1 MTRPT
6 VCILV
11 DAPTFG
17 GVEVHTIGLIRILV
31 AAGVA
36 VRVIS
41 CRSHEYDSRLADEVE
56 TGAVSIVHTSLSI
69 RESGP
74 STYFAWRALLLTLP
88 RGLVLLP
95 KPWHPMG
102 SLMLH
107 WLLRRHS
114 DSFIVI
120 EHLEADPLSFQ
131 FLRNPLNV
139 LRRRT
144 WILLFRLVDRNLSAR
159 LATKVVAVSRLVER
173 RLLDDWHYPAERVV
187 TIRNGIR
194 WQSFARKPETCAA
207 ERAAHGLNGGAFVF
221 GMLARLSHDKGIDV
235 AIDAMHRLV
244 AQDPQT
250 SAVLVIA
257 GQGAARAELEGQVAR
272 LGLGAHVRFLG
283 FIDDSSTLVG
293 AFDSIVFASRR
304 EGLPLGLL
312 EGMAAGCVPIV
323 TRVSGMPEVVTDPS
337 VGWVVPP
344 EEATAL
350 ATAMREVL
358 DLEPELLESFR
369 QRAAAQVREH
379 FDAKTSYQ
387 RLGELIGVASDV

>member
-1 MTRPT
+1 M
-6 VCILV
+6 
-11 DAPTFG
+11 
-17 GVEVHTIGLIRILV
+17 LV
-31 AAGVA
+31 ASGVA
-36 VRVIS
+36 VQLIS
-41 CRSHEYDSRLADEVE
+41 CSSHEYDSRLADEVRA
-56 TGAVSIVHTSLSI
+56 GAVRIMHSSLSI

-74 STYFAWRALLLTLP
+74 RSFSAWRGLLVALP
-88 RGLVLLP
+88 RGVVVLP

-114 DSFIVI
+114 NLFIVI
-120 EHLEADPLSFQ
+120 EHLEADPLSFR

-144 WILLFRLVDRNLSAR
+144 WILLFRLIDRNLSAR
-159 LATKVVAVSRLVER
+159 ITTKVVAVSQLVER
-173 RLLDDWHYPAERVV
+173 RLLDDWRYPTNRVV
-187 TIRNGIR
+187 TIRNGIH

-207 ERAAHGLNGGAFVF
+207 QRAARGLNGDAFVF

-250 SAVLVIA
+250 RAVLVIA

-272 LGLGAHVRFLG
+272 LGLGVHVRFLG

-344 EEATAL
+344 EDATAL

-369 QRAAAQVREH
+369 HRAAAQVREH

-387 RLGELIGVASDV
+387 RLGELIGVAPDV